1 MSNQTQCERILAYL
15 RKHKTATNMEL
26 VQKLWIASPWTRV
39 GEMTGWGSGLVDG
52 SYGGKTRRDRFG
64 IEYMGERITRTFI
77 KTKAGKRVVQYRL
90 ERVK

>member
-26 VQKLWIASPWTRV
+26 VQKLWIACPWRRI
-39 GEMTGWGSGLVDG
+39 GEVAPLGFVLS
-52 SYGGKTRRDRFG
+52 SYGGRLKETSRGYRNC
-64 IEYMGERITRTFI
+64 ERITRTFI